1 MHYEINPE
9 YRYLEKEILNIPER
23 FQREGEVIY
32 KGRNLLKVLEVGGI
46 KMCVKSYKKPH
57 LINQVAYAYLRK
69 SKAERAFLFA
79 NRFIEL
85 GVSTPGPVA
94 YMLFKDKVGLTSSYY
109 ICLQE
114 DGVCTLRGLL
124 SLPVEEQEEAFRA
137 FTRFTYDFQQK
148 GVYFID
154 HSMGNTL
161 VRKAADG
168 YHFSLVDLNRT
179 RFMPVSYKK
188 GLKNLSMLELDDH
201 MLRVIGKEYAML
213 TGKDEQL
220 TGDRL
225 IAFTRAHDA
234 HVKRKDFIRNT
245 RRMIKRRL
253 FP

>member
-1 MHYEINPE
+1 M
-9 YRYLEKEILNIPER
+9 
-23 FQREGEVIY
+23 
-32 KGRNLLKVLEVGGI
+32 
-46 KMCVKSYKKPH
+46 
-57 LINQVAYAYLRK
+57 
-69 SKAERAFLFA
+69 
-79 NRFIEL
+79 
-85 GVSTPGPVA
+85 
-94 YMLFKDKVGLTSSYY
+94 
-109 ICLQE
+109 
-114 DGVCTLRGLL
+114 RGLL
-124 SLPVEEQEEAFRA
+124 HLPTEEQETAFRA

-179 RFMPVSYKK
+179 RFMSVSYKK
-188 GLKNLSMLELDDH
+188 GLKNLAMLELDDH

-225 IAFTRAHDA
+225 ISFTRAHDA
-234 HVKRKDFIRNT
+234 HVKRKDFIRDT